1 MWLRDDVLTSLLE
14 AQMFRN
20 CTQASGVLQDLL
32 LIVNLINDQ
41 KNNQAVDQL
50 FKNGF
55 FIVFFKS

>member
-14 AQMFRN
+14 AQMFTN

-32 LIVNLINDQ
+32 LIVNLIKDQ